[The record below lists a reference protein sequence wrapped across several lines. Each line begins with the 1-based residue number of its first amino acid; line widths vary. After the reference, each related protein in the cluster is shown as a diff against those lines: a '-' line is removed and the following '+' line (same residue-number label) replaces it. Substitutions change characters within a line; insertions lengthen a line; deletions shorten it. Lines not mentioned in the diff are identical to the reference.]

1 MKRLATGEIRTTVN
15 DIDTYGRRLYRML
28 RQTYG
33 FSRHEANLVML
44 GVGMVLEA
52 REKTRDDG

>member
-1 MKRLATGEIRTTVN
+1 MKRLATGEIRSTVN

-28 RQTYG
+28 RREYG

-44 GVGMVLEA
+44 GVGTVLEA
-52 REKTRDDG
+52 LEKTRADG